1 MIVIVINISA
11 DDPKQEE
18 EQNRMIT
25 EQAKKQ
31 KKCKV
36 TRALILGECV
46 FYIMVST

>member
-11 DDPKQEE
+11 DDLKQEE
-18 EQNRMIT
+18 EQNRP
-25 EQAKKQ
+25 KKQ

-46 FYIMVST
+46 LYLMVST